1 MPRYF
6 IQLSFKGTHFH
17 GWQSQNNAIT
27 VQSELEKAL
36 QTILNESIKTTGA
49 GRTDTGVHARF
60 YIAHFDTNHPLALD
74 KAQFLYKMNAV
85 IHPDIALYDIFPV
98 NTESHARYS
107 ALSRTYTYYISKVKD
122 PFNAEF
128 SWYYSVPLNLE
139 IMNEA
144 AAVIKKHS
152 DFTSFSKLHSNVN
165 NNICTVK
172 EAFWTDRG
180 NTIDFSISANRFL
193 RNMVRSLVGTMVE
206 IGRGKIDVAA
216 LNSIFEGRDRRLAGY
231 SAPACGLFLT
241 HICYTYIS

>member
-17 GWQSQNNAIT
+17 GWQSQNNAVT

-36 QTILNESIKTTGA
+36 QTLLNEPIKTIGA

-60 YIAHFDTNHPLALD
+60 YIAHFDTNHPLAID
-74 KAQFLYKMNAV
+74 KAQFLYKMNAI
-85 IHPDIALYDIFPV
+85 IHHDIALYNIYPV
-98 NTESHARYS
+98 NIESHARYS

-128 SWYYSVPLNLE
+128 SWYYAVPLNLD

-144 AAVIKKHS
+144 AAVIKQHS
-152 DFTSFSKLHSNVN
+152 DFTSFSKLHSNVS
-165 NNICTVK
+165 NNICTVN

-180 NTIDFSISANRFL
+180 NTIVFTISANRFL

-206 IGRGKIDVAA
+206 IGRGKIDGAA
-216 LNSIFEGRDRRLAGY
+216 LNSIFEGKDRRLAGY

-241 HICYTYIS
+241 NICYTDMS